1 MSSSTVLTCKRG
13 GNVFLVSADS
23 FSAVDFNGVTIQS
36 GVQYYIDKAVASGAD
51 YEAPKVTRKKA
62 AKK

>member
-13 GNVFLVSADS
+13 GNAFLVSADS
-23 FSAVDFNGVTIQS
+23 FSTVDFNGVAIQS
-36 GVQYYIDKAVASGAD
+36 GVQYYIEKAVASGAS

-62 AKK
+62 KK